1 MEAEEQ
7 DCAASRVGKLGN
19 SKASGVAHHGAP
31 ASFGVHPGTQPSTT
45 SCWTGDVGGQDCAA
59 SADEA
64 REPRGEGEGVD
75 MMVGLA
81 AAVLAAVSSLVVAAA
96 GFAAASSLLIAAVG
110 LAAVSSSIIAAAGH
124 VAASRVL
131 GAEPQCCDGM
141 SDEVTKGGWC
151 AEGGAE
157 EGAEVVAA
165 RAKAIRTAGAPGH
178 VLPRCVRACIF
189 HHHHYN

>member
-31 ASFGVHPGTQPSTT
+31 ASFGVHAGTQPSTT

-75 MMVGLA
+75 MMVGL
-81 AAVLAAVSSLVVAAA
+81 AAA

-165 RAKAIRTAGAPGH
+165 RAKAIRTADAPGH